1 MRKTK
6 IRKSLLIL
14 VMSALAASTLSG
26 CISIKIEKTPSKNL
40 TITESSIDSTT
51 TTDITTTT
59 EAKHDF
65 STVEDNKAVAVN
77 NSSESVIKAFWRA
90 YSTINADLMT
100 ECFSSLSKTT
110 DNIVSSNIENAEK
123 LSSYTTI
130 YPDLITISKNDTDA
144 KKVVEENNYTEYSDA
159 VCYTVEVPM
168 IQTIQ
173 NGTYNVKDT
182 YEICTICI
190 DNNWYIVTIDE
201 TNAEVMSDDYISSL
215 SNNITS
221 EVSSTESNTTTE
233 NTTTEATTNN
243 TTSLSSTYA
252 DLNNRSFMIDNN
264 IFTVGKSTFNDF
276 VKANLIKEDDL
287 SKKDNVINADTESE
301 YFSIELTDT
310 YSIMVYFAN
319 YTSSNDSLK
328 NCVLNDA
335 YFSSLDYNSEGLNR
349 VKFAFPLS
357 LTEKDLVA
365 NSGEP
370 TSDVRKYEETDYKSA
385 TYEYKQSSNNY
396 YGTSGYT
403 FTFVND
409 KLYDVDI
416 SYK

>member
-6 IRKSLLIL
+6 IRKPLLIL
-14 VMSALAASTLSG
+14 LMSALTISTLSG
-26 CISIKIEKTPSKNL
+26 CISIKIEKTPSKNS
-40 TITESSIDSTT
+40 TTTESTIDSTT
-51 TTDITTTT
+51 TDTAITT
-59 EAKHDF
+59 EATTNFD
-65 STVEDNKAVAVN
+65 TTEDNKAVATN
-77 NSSESVIKAFWRA
+77 SSSESVIKAFWRS
-90 YSTINADLMT
+90 YSTVNSDLMT
-100 ECFSSLSKTT
+100 ECFSKLSKTAA
-110 DNIVSSNIENAEK
+110 DSIVNSNIENAEK

-144 KKVVEENNYTEYSDA
+144 KKIVEENNFTEYSDA
-159 VCYTVEVPM
+159 ACYTVEVPM

-215 SNNITS
+215 SNTNIISETS
-221 EVSSTESNTTTE
+221 TTENNTTESNTKA
-233 NTTTEATTNN
+233 N
-243 TTSLSSTYA
+243 TSLSSIYA

-276 VKANLIKEDDL
+276 VNANLIKEDDL
-287 SKKDNVINADTESE
+287 VKKDNVINSDSESE
-301 YFSIELTDT
+301 YFSIELNDT
-310 YSIMVYFAN
+310 YSITVYFAN
-319 YTSSNDSLK
+319 YTSSNESLN
-328 NCVLNDA
+328 NCVLSDA
-335 YFSSLDYNSEGLNR
+335 YFSSLDYNPDGLNR

-365 NSGEP
+365 NSGKP

-385 TYEYKQSSNNY
+385 TYEYKQDSNKY
-396 YGTSGYT
+396 FGSSGYT